1 MKIVLDTNL
10 LVSGIFWGGTP
21 LKILDLWKKKKVE
34 LLASDATLNEYLS
47 IILKVAKKMDRV
59 DLFRSWSLV
68 LPARLRL
75 VSVRKSFRLCR
86 DSNDDIFIDC
96 AIAGRA
102 RYIVT
107 GDQDLLVLKQ
117 VMGVRIVDARHFL
130 MEHSVSGV

>member
-21 LKILDLWKKKKVE
+21 LKILDLWKKKRIE
-34 LLASDATLNEYLS
+34 LVASQSTLDEYLRTIQKIAERTGRAELS
-47 IILKVAKKMDRV
+47 RA
-59 DLFRSWSLV
+59 WSLI
-68 LPARLRL
+68 LPSRLRL

-86 DSNDDIFIDC
+86 DPGDDIFIDC

-102 RYIVT
+102 HYIVT

-117 VMGVRIVDARHFL
+117 VMSVRIVNDKHFL
-130 MEHSVSGV
+130 FIL